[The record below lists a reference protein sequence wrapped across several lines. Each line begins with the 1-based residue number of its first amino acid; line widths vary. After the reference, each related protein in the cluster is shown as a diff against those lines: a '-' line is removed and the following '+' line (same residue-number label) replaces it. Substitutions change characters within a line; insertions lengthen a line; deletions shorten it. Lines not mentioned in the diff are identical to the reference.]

1 MFNPTDI
8 TPYMHV
14 FAFHIPE
21 FLRKLCDKG
30 LNMRQFSTLSIEKK
44 NHLHVKLFFGGT
56 IMGEENSN
64 SNHSVL
70 HDMLSFENRL
80 LYYIINDTLQC
91 IKQRIIHSS

>member
-56 IMGEENSN
+56 TMGEENSN